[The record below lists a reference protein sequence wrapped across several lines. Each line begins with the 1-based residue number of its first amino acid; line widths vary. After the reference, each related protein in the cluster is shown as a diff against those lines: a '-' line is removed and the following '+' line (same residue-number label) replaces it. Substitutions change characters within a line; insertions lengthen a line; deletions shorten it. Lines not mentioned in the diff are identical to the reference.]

1 MRLKSCHARVGMGL
15 AAVLMATPA
24 LAALKDRG
32 PVAPIGF
39 PLWYRDNG
47 IPAAGVS
54 PAVAPTALE
63 LCTAATPSPN
73 AGAAGAPMCFP
84 WVPDPAGFPGN
95 ISGEIFYAVADAA
108 TAGPGY
114 DIRLVTALEAAY
126 ATGTPVRGS
135 EIVFARVRIV
145 MNVQTAGTYTV
156 THPFGVEIFKDVQPG
171 TRAVFFTS
179 DIGATGVQFDGALGG
194 AVGPFLR
201 WDVLAPG
208 EILTITTATATEEY
222 LGDPNLLHTIT
233 GSPFGSNFLRVD
245 RLGDLAATA
254 QTNLFTV
261 VGKKYTA
268 PIPTPLAVTRA
279 TYSRTAGTAGAASL
293 DVFATA
299 NPGQQLVIADQNAA
313 APAIT
318 PTIAAA
324 NASSYL
330 GHFVLGPAEL
340 LPTTVTVTN
349 TTDVPA
355 NVVTANVT
363 DLVTISDAFYD
374 PASQVLTVQA
384 FSSDSA
390 APPALNLAGF
400 GAVDAAG
407 RTFAAGAVP
416 PETVI
421 VSSSA
426 GGSDTHPVRVLQS
439 LAVAP
444 GNTSLAA
451 NDTFTTNANTPATFD
466 VIANDTITSP
476 LAAVIITSPPAH
488 GTAVAGAVLGTVLYT
503 PALNYNGPDSFAYTL
518 QNTAGALSN
527 VASAAITVT
536 FVALP
541 PTAVNDLLTTAAG
554 VTNTAAILAND
565 TAAVGTT
572 LVPSSVVLGPLTPA
586 GAGTIAYSA
595 ATQLVTFTPAAGFTG
610 AASATYTVSNNFA
623 QPSNVATI
631 NIQVN
636 AAAEVINITRAQFR
650 TGTSRWTVTGTST
663 VLTGG
668 TVTIFNGSTAAA
680 PVIGTAPIVGGAF
693 TFDLVGGPPPSA
705 SRLILIQSS
714 NGGSRVAAVTIRL

>member
-1 MRLKSCHARVGMGL
+1 MQLKSCHTRVGLGL
-15 AAVLMATPA
+15 AAILLATPA

-47 IPAAGVS
+47 IPAAGVN
-54 PAVAPTALE
+54 PAVGPTALE

-73 AGAAGAPMCFP
+73 PGAAGAPMCFP

-108 TAGPGY
+108 TAGLGY

-135 EIVFARVRIV
+135 EIVFARIRIV
-145 MNVQTAGTYTV
+145 MNVQTAGTYVV
-156 THPFGVEIFKDVQPG
+156 THPYGVEIFPDVQPG

-201 WDVLAPG
+201 WDVLNAG
-208 EILTITTATATEEY
+208 EILTITTPTAVEEY
-222 LGDPNLLHTIT
+222 LGDPNLLHTVT
-233 GSPFGSNFLRVD
+233 GSPFNTNFLRVE
-245 RLGDLAATA
+245 RVGDPAATA
-254 QTNLFTV
+254 QTPLFTV

-279 TYSRTAGTAGAASL
+279 TYSRTGAAASL

-299 NPGQQLVIADQNAA
+299 NPGQQLVVADQNVL
-313 APAIT
+313 APRIT

-330 GHFVLGPAEL
+330 GHFVLPFDATLPA
-340 LPTTVTVTN
+340 TVTVTN

-355 NVVTANVT
+355 NVVVANVI
-363 DLVTISDAFYD
+363 DLVTVSDAFYD
-374 PASQVLTVQA
+374 PATQVLTVQA
-384 FSSDSA
+384 FSSDAST
-390 APPALNLAGF
+390 APPALTLAGF

-451 NDTFTTNANTPATFD
+451 NDTFTTSANTPATFD

-488 GTAVAGAVLGTVLYT
+488 GTAVAGTGLALGTVLYT
-503 PALNYNGPDSFAYTL
+503 PALNYNGPDSFAYAL

-527 VASAAITVT
+527 VASASISVV

-565 TAAVGTT
+565 TAAVGTA
-572 LVPSSVVLGPLTPA
+572 LVPTSVVLSPTVTPTT
-586 GAGTIAYSA
+586 AGTITYSA

-610 AASATYTVSNNFA
+610 AASATYTVANNFG

-663 VLTGG
+663 VATG

-693 TFDLVGGPPPSA
+693 NFDLVGGPPPSA
-705 SRLILIQSS
+705 SRLILIRSS